1 MLGERAHTF
10 TRRRRHR
17 EDLGISHAT
26 NAQQTTQILLDRIT
40 LGHGDGIDVRQDD
53 RHRCV
58 RRAQTHQPLVV
69 QTRVRVLLRVNDN
82 DERVD
87 ARRQTISNVRMTRL
101 NRINVRQIN
110 DDRVARQRLRRLHPT
125 TDTQPPQQFLRFLTS
140 RQHGASLVRR
150 GAANTRSD
158 DLSPA
163 QRVDEGG
170 LAGTRASQHADNAP
184 GRVDLTAF
192 GGHVNE
198 ITNVRQRL
206 LIEVR
211 CSQGAHLVKLLGSRR
226 YGVRCSPHASTS
238 RALSSATASLSIRT
252 LSEARSRLVL
262 TGATISDRDSPAR
275 RSSAARACSASERTV
290 RSPK

>member
-1 MLGERAHTF
+1 MLDECAHAF

-17 EDLGISHAT
+17 EDLGVSHSAI
-26 NAQQTTQILLDRIT
+26 AQQATQVMFDRIT
-40 LGHGDGIDVRQDD
+40 LGHGNGIDVRQDN

-58 RRAQTHQPLVV
+58 RRAQAHQPLVV

-87 ARRQTISNVRMTRL
+87 ARRQTISNLRMTSL

-110 DDRVARQRLRRLHPT
+110 DDGVARQRLRRLRPT
-125 TDTQPPQQFLRFLTS
+125 TDTQPPQQFLRFSAS
-140 RQHGASLVRR
+140 RQHGARLVRR
-150 GAANTRSD
+150 GAPNTRCD

-170 LAGTRASQHADNAP
+170 LARTRASQHADDAP
-184 GRVDLTAF
+184 GRVDLAAF
-192 GGHVNE
+192 GGDVNE
-198 ITNVRQRL
+198 IANVRQSL

-211 CSQGAHLVKLLGSRR
+211 CCQGAHLVKLLGSRR
-226 YGVRCSPHASTS
+226 HGVRCSPHASTS
-238 RALSSATASLSIRT
+238 RALSSAAASLSMRT
-252 LSEARSRLVL
+252 LSEARSRLAL
-262 TGATISDRDSPAR
+262 TGATTSDRDSPAR